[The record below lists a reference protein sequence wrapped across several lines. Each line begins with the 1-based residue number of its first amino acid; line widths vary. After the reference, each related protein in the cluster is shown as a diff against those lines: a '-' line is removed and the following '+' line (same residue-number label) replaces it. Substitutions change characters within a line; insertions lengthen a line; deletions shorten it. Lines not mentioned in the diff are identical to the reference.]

1 MCWLDMCTQGRV
13 FMLKAAAGDPSCLAA
28 YLVMAQSDP
37 TREIFGHRE
46 DVSEEVYLK
55 PIEILVYG

>member
-1 MCWLDMCTQGRV
+1 M
-13 FMLKAAAGDPSCLAA
+13 AIGDRSWLAA

-55 PIEILVYG
+55 PIEVLVHG

>member
-1 MCWLDMCTQGRV
+1 
-13 FMLKAAAGDPSCLAA
+13 
-28 YLVMAQSDP
+28 MAQSDP

-55 PIEILVYG
+55 PIEVLVHG

>member
-1 MCWLDMCTQGRV
+1 MPNLHGVGEEVKSPTRNPIFV
-13 FMLKAAAGDPSCLAA
+13 ETA

-55 PIEILVYG
+55 PIEVLVYG